1 MSCKIVDFG
10 SGGNG
15 RLRSITTKALKMNYL
30 NGNLIL
36 RYLSQQCSTQECDQ
50 VREWLG
56 ESPQNQNTF
65 NYLKMVVSQ
74 LN

>member
-1 MSCKIVDFG
+1 MSYKINGF
-10 SGGNG
+10 SGGG
-15 RLRSITTKALKMNYL
+15 KGLFQSITGKALKMNYL

-36 RYLSQQCSTQECDQ
+36 RYLSEQCSTQECDQ